1 MTLYQIDNALSEAL
15 DSGYFIDEETGEVL
29 QQEKLEEM
37 LENKIEDWAC
47 YIKNLKAEAEA
58 IKQEKQALNERQ
70 KQKEAKASRLTD
82 ILKSYMIKNGK
93 KKIETPKAL
102 ISIRN
107 SKSLVIENETMLLDY
122 LTKNNMTKLYDIK
135 VSAKKKEIKEALKDD
150 NKLNEYAHIQENQN
164 INIK

>member
-15 DSGYFIDEETGEVL
+15 DSGYFIDEDTGEVL

-37 LENKIEDWAC
+37 LESKIEDWAC

-70 KQKEAKASRLTD
+70 KQKENKAQRMLD
-82 ILKSYMIKNGK
+82 ILKGYMEKNNK

-102 ISIRN
+102 IAVRK
-107 SKSLVIENETMLLDY
+107 SKNLVIDNEVMLLDY
-122 LTKNNMTKLYDIK
+122 LTKNNMAELYDVK
-135 VSAKKKEIKEALKDD
+135 VSVKKKEIKEALKDD
-150 NKLNEYAHIQENQN
+150 NKLLEYAHIQENQN